1 MYSQSKRSRL
11 RCRFE
16 RRRYEENDDRGSV
29 GRNGR
34 FSSGRNCGETA
45 EERDGGRIRPG
56 FGVRVYEGIG
66 KADQPRLCG
75 GVRERRIAAGDI
87 DERGSD
93 LLADRFRNAGERT
106 KCKVAGV
113 CGESREGNGE
123 IV

>member
-34 FSSGRNCGETA
+34 FSSGSNCSETA
-45 EERDGGRIRPG
+45 EERDGGRIRFG
-56 FGVRVYEGIG
+56 FGVRVYQGIG
-66 KADQPRLCG
+66 KADQPRLRG
-75 GVRERRIAAGDI
+75 GVRERRIATGDI

-93 LLADRFRNAGERT
+93 LLADRFGNAGERSE
-106 KCKVAGV
+106 CEVAGV
-113 CGESREGNGE
+113 RGK
-123 IV
+123 

>member
-29 GRNGR
+29 GRNGHLGGR
-34 FSSGRNCGETA
+34 RNCGETS
-45 EERDGGRIRPG
+45 EERDGGRICIG
-56 FGVRVYEGIG
+56 FSVCVYEGIG

-75 GVRERRIAAGDI
+75 GVRERRIATGDI

-93 LLADRFRNAGERT
+93 LLAARFSNAGERAE
-106 KCKVAGV
+106 CEAAGV
-113 CGESREGNGE
+113 RGESRESDGQ
-123 IV
+123 VV

>member
-1 MYSQSKRSRL
+1 MYSQSKQSRL

-16 RRRYEENDDRGSV
+16 RRRYEENDDRGSF

-34 FSSGRNCGETA
+34 FGSSRNCGETA
-45 EERDGGRIRPG
+45 EERDGGRIRIG

-75 GVRERRIAAGDI
+75 GVCERRIATGDFN
-87 DERGSD
+87 ERGSD
-93 LLADRFRNAGERT
+93 LLADRFRNAGERSE
-106 KCKVAGV
+106 CEAAGV
-113 CGESREGNGE
+113 CGESREGSGK